1 MVCRHAAGRLVQVMR
16 GATKGLV
23 VVVGVVVCM
32 AAVCAWLY
40 EPTCSNGVYRE
51 LHSSCAWPK

>member
-1 MVCRHAAGRLVQVMR
+1 MR